1 MFLRRADWFLSLLKP
16 SIAADADG
24 GHEAAGRAMFLAIAE
39 EKIATA
45 SGTQITDDDVLVAQ
59 ARVEELGMIGFAQVE
74 QNVLW
79 RRLMPG
85 QGHVEPLQGIRFV
98 PGAEFV
104 EPVRSVRELRAE
116 FRSYLRAHF
125 VAASADCGTDSS
137 KHVRGI
143 ATELHLH
150 LANGFGYD
158 APQGAAPACMN
169 RRDRAFS
176 EIDQENRNAVGGLNG
191 KE

>member
-59 ARVEELGMIGFAQVE
+59 ARVEE
-74 QNVLW
+74 NVLW

-85 QGHVEPLQGIRFV
+85 RGHVEPLQGIRFV

-125 VAASADCGTDSS
+125 VAAS
-137 KHVRGI
+137 
-143 ATELHLH
+143 
-150 LANGFGYD
+150 
-158 APQGAAPACMN
+158 
-169 RRDRAFS
+169 
-176 EIDQENRNAVGGLNG
+176 
-191 KE
+191 